1 MLIKKTMRRSLVR
14 MSYIALL
21 FVFLIPG
28 TSAQSVSKPESVG
41 MSSERLRRLDHLI
54 ETYVNE
60 KELAGAVTLVAK
72 DGRIVNLHASG
83 FQDLESKT
91 PMRTDSLFRM
101 YSMTKPITSV
111 AFLML
116 YEQGYFQLDDPL
128 ELYIPAFKDVKVFE
142 RLDDDGNMVLVKPE
156 RKITIR
162 DVFTHTGGISYGN
175 DNHPVDKAYRAAGI
189 AYFTE
194 SLKDMVGKI
203 ATMPLRF
210 QPGTRWHYSYSLDV
224 IAYLVEHFSGMP
236 FDQYLQKNIF
246 KPLGMKDTS
255 FGVSAAKLDR
265 LTSMYSP
272 PGYKGVPPF
281 ATQMT
286 VGLERL
292 ESATDSGY
300 LKAGAYPAGGSGLIS
315 TAEDYFRF
323 AQMLVNGGEYNGV
336 RLLSPKTVSLM
347 ASAHVPM
354 GFPGIPDLLLKGSG
368 YGLGVSVM
376 VDTTAQGNLGSN
388 GQFGWSGAASTHVIM
403 DPKEHMVSILL
414 AQYRP
419 ALLPLQKR
427 FQTLVYQA
435 LTGPP

>member
-1 MLIKKTMRRSLVR
+1 MQKTLTRSSVHRISSVVLLI
-14 MSYIALL
+14 
-21 FVFLIPG
+21 VFLIPG
-28 TSAQSVSKPESVG
+28 ASAQSVSKPEAVG
-41 MSSERLRRLDHLI
+41 MSTGRLGRLDKLI
-54 ETYVNE
+54 QTYIDE
-60 KELAGAVTLVAK
+60 EELAGAVTLVAR
-72 DGRIVNLHASG
+72 DGHIVNLHASG
-83 FQDLESKT
+83 YQDVESKT

-101 YSMTKPITSV
+101 YSMTKPVTSV

-128 ELYIPAFKDVKVFE
+128 EMYIPAFKDVKVFE

-156 RKITIR
+156 RKITIL

-175 DNHPVDKAYRAAGI
+175 DDHPVDKAYRAAGI

-194 SLKDMVGKI
+194 SLKDLVGKI

-210 QPGTRWHYSYSLDV
+210 QPGTRWHYSYSFDV
-224 IAYLVEHFSGMP
+224 IAYLVEHFSGMS

-255 FGVSAAKLDR
+255 FGVPAKKFDR

-272 PGYKGVPPF
+272 PGYKGSPPY

-286 VGLERL
+286 KGLERL
-292 ESATDSGY
+292 ESATDSQY
-300 LKAGAYPAGGSGLIS
+300 LKAGAYPVGGSGLIS
-315 TAEDYFRF
+315 TAMDYFRF

-347 ASAHVPM
+347 TSAHVPM
-354 GFPGIPDLLLKGSG
+354 GFSGIPDLLLKGSG

-376 VDTTAQGNLGSN
+376 VDITAKGNLGSN
-388 GQFGWSGAASTHVIM
+388 GQFGWSGSASTHVIM
-403 DPKEHMVSILL
+403 DPKENMVSILL
-414 AQYRP
+414 VQYRP
-419 ALLPLQKR
+419 PLLPLQKM
-427 FQTLVYQA
+427 FQTLVYQG
-435 LTGPP
+435 LTGSP